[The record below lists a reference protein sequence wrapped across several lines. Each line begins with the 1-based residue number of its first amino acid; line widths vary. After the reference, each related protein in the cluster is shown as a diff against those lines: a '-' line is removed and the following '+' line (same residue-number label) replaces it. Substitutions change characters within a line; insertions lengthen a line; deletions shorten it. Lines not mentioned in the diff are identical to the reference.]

1 MSGEVFSGDL
11 PPSFAPGYLADE
23 IANPRPLYIFSL
35 KTLCREGARLRG
47 RELELDDEPV
57 SPVIDTLVTLGF
69 AGAEVWVVSDRE
81 TGEMARTA
89 DWLGRNGVRPDALM
103 LGCRFE
109 GACDLDEED
118 ASRLR
123 GVFLSEGSDYWSGL
137 PVFSVGEVASAPR
150 IIV

>member
-81 TGEMARTA
+81 TGEMVNGTA
-89 DWLGRNGVRPDALM
+89 
-103 LGCRFE
+103 FE
-109 GACDLDEED
+109 GCEIAFEWFHTVAGAGSQDVMGSC
-118 ASRLR
+118 RRQR
-123 GVFLSEGSDYWSGL
+123 G
-137 PVFSVGEVASAPR
+137 
-150 IIV
+150 

>member
-23 IANPRPLYIFSL
+23 IANSRPLYIFSL

-47 RELELDDEPV
+47 RELELDDDPV
-57 SPVIDTLVTLGF
+57 SPVIDTLVTPGF
-69 AGAEVWVVSDRE
+69 AGAGVWVVSDRE
-81 TGEMARTA
+81 AGGMARTA
-89 DWLGRNGVRPDALM
+89 DGRGRNGVRPDALM

-109 GACDLDEED
+109 GACDLDEGD
-118 ASRLR
+118 RVRLR
-123 GVFLSEGSDYWSGL
+123 GVFLSEGSDYWRGL
-137 PVFSVGEVASAPR
+137 PVFSVGVTEDAPR